1 MSLTTRLATV
11 GLAVAALA
19 TAVPA
24 VAQLQDPI
32 PAPVPQSRIAVKA
45 TPVASGFA
53 SPCQLVVPG
62 WGRRAFVV
70 DQVGRVHLYKDGAVQ
85 ASPFLDVSA
94 AVAGLAP
101 ASPGAAP
108 GLNPGYDERGL
119 LSMAFHPGFLDPGS
133 PGFRTFYTLG
143 NVPNGRAADFPEPPY
158 PDPRVVPNCQEVILE
173 WKVDPRSPDSVDPS
187 SSREVLRFDKP
198 EANHNGGTL
207 LFGRDGALY
216 ASIGDGGNANDAGP
230 GHNPATGNAQDLT
243 TVLGKVLRIDPLDP
257 RLTGPRAGALSGN
270 GRYRVP
276 TDNPFFSRPGARKE
290 IYAYGFRNP
299 YRMSVD
305 AGDGTLVV
313 ADVGQDKV
321 EEVDVVVKGGN
332 YGWPIKEG
340 AFLFHRATGQVSADP
355 RPNPALTDPAAQYD
369 HDDLEK
375 PGVEVPVAVI
385 GGFVYRGSAIP
396 ALRGLYVFADFTGVL
411 FAADLKSG
419 RVERLLDL
427 GGFVK
432 GFGQGVAN
440 ELYVMTSTH
449 VGPAGDTGSV
459 LALSPAR
466 P

>member
-1 MSLTTRLATV
+1 MSFVTRAASA
-11 GLAVAALA
+11 GWAVAALA
-19 TAVPA
+19 AAVPA
-24 VAQLQDPI
+24 SAQLADPI
-32 PAPVPQSRIAVKA
+32 PAPVPQSYIAVKA

-53 SPCQLVVPG
+53 APCQMVVPG

-70 DQVGRVHLYKDGAVQ
+70 DQVGRVHLYKDGAVR
-85 ASPFLDVSA
+85 AAPFLDVSGTL
-94 AVAGLAP
+94 AGLAP
-101 ASPGAAP
+101 PFPGAAA

-119 LSMAFHPGFLDPGS
+119 LSLAFHPGFLDPGS
-133 PGFRTFYTLG
+133 PGFRTFYTLS
-143 NVPNGRAADFPEPPY
+143 NVPNGRPADFPEPPY
-158 PDPRVVPNCQEVILE
+158 PNARVVPNCQEVLLE
-173 WKVDPRSPDSVDPS
+173 WKVSPQSPDSVDPS

-216 ASIGDGGNANDAGP
+216 ASFGDGGNANDSGD

-243 TVLGKVLRIDPLDP
+243 TVLGKVIRINPLAP
-257 RLTGPRAGALSGN
+257 GLSGPRAGALSAN
-270 GRYRVP
+270 GRYRIP

-299 YRMSVD
+299 YRMSFD
-305 AGDGTLVV
+305 ADDGTLVV

-340 AFLFHRATGQVSADP
+340 AFLFHRGTGQVSVDP
-355 RPNPALTDPAAQYD
+355 RPDPALIDPAVQYD

-396 ALRGLYVFADFTGVL
+396 ALRGRYVFADFTGVV
-411 FAADLKSG
+411 FAADLKTG
-419 RVERLLDL
+419 RIERLLDL
-427 GGFVK
+427 GVFVK
-432 GFGQGVAN
+432 GFGEGVGN
-440 ELYVMTSTH
+440 ELYLMTSRH
-449 VGPAGDTGSV
+449 VGPAGDTGTV
-459 LALSPAR
+459 LALRPAN